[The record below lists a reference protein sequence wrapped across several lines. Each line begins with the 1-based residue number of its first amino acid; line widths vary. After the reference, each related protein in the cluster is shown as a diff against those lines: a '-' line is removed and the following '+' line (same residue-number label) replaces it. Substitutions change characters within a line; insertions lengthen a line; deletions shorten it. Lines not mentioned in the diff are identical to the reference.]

1 MTTDVITPGTAKAA
15 TPVSLIM
22 TLAVRELRSGIRG
35 FYVFVA
41 CIALGV
47 AVITGVGALAD
58 SLRASFESQGKTLLG
73 GDVTL
78 ARPHQKA
85 SPAER
90 AWLQSQGSLSESASM
105 RAMARR
111 ADGAEQALVEI
122 KGIDAAYPLVG
133 TVKLSGGFPIAAL
146 QSSNGVA
153 VEPIILERLKLKIG
167 DPLKLGNLELPIRAT
182 IDAEPDKIADRLTV
196 GPRVFVSISE
206 LERSGLIDPGSLS
219 TWRYALVLP
228 DRASGGDTGLTTV
241 TAAAKIALPE
251 AGFTIRDRR
260 DPSPQITRTLER
272 LRQFLTL
279 IGLTSLIVGGVG
291 VANAVA
297 TYIDR
302 RRKTIASFKSL
313 GATRNVI
320 FGVHLTQVM
329 LIAAIGIAC
338 GLLLGMLIPSAL
350 MAFAGD
356 ALPIKADLTF
366 GWRSLGT
373 AAGYGFLVTLLFTL
387 WPLGRA
393 EYVRPATL
401 FRDEVG
407 TERTLPPLY
416 IIALTAAVAALLM
429 ALAVASSEAPRLAF
443 YYCLGVIG
451 VFAAF
456 VLLGSAI
463 GWIARRIPRPRN
475 PELALALGNIGGPG
489 GLAKSVVLSLGT
501 GLSLLVAV
509 ALTDRSIVSE
519 LSGRVPET
527 SPNYFVLDIKKA
539 EAEAFVALV
548 KRESPAAE
556 VHTAPMLRG
565 RLMKLGDRPVE
576 SIKAPPEA
584 QWVLTGD
591 RGLSYSDTVPEGSKV
606 TDGTWW
612 PAGYDGEPL
621 VSFEGE
627 LAKKLGVKVGDTV
640 TVNVLGRNVTARISN
655 LRDVKWESLAI
666 NFVMVFS
673 PNTLRAAPHNLL
685 ATITLPKD
693 APLAA
698 EADIAQKLGREFPA
712 ATAIRVK
719 DGINTF
725 NAIFNRIMTAI
736 RVAGSVTL
744 IAGALVLAGA
754 VATAQRRRIK
764 QAVILKALGATRRR
778 ILLSHLAEYGILAL
792 VTAAIATL
800 LGTIAAWVTVARV
813 MKLDFVFSGWAV
825 AQAVLIALTLIA
837 TFGGIG
843 TWRVLQARPVP
854 HLRSE

>member
-1 MTTDVITPGTAKAA
+1 MTTDVIAPGAAKSSAPA
-15 TPVSLIM
+15 SLIL
-22 TLAVRELRSGIRG
+22 TLAVRELRGGIRG
-35 FYVFVA
+35 FYVFIA

-58 SLRASFESQGKTLLG
+58 SMRASFESQGKTLLG

-85 SPAER
+85 SATER
-90 AWLQSQGSLSESASM
+90 AWLQSQGRLSEMASM

-133 TVKLSGGFPIAAL
+133 NVMLSGGLPIAAL
-146 QSSNGVA
+146 QSSSGVA

-196 GPRVFVSISE
+196 GPRVFVSLAE
-206 LERSGLIDPGSLS
+206 LERSGLVDPGSLS
-219 TWRYALVLP
+219 TWRYALLLP
-228 DRASGGDTGLTTV
+228 EQTSKGDAGLTTFS
-241 TAAAKIALPE
+241 AAAKAALPE
-251 AGFTIRDRR
+251 GGFTVRDRR

-302 RRKTIASFKSL
+302 RRKTIAAFKSL
-313 GATRNVI
+313 GAQRNVI

-350 MAFAGD
+350 MAFAGN

-407 TERTLPPLY
+407 AERTLPPPY

-451 VFAAF
+451 VFAVF
-456 VLLGSAI
+456 VVLGSAI
-463 GWIARRIPRPRN
+463 GWAARRIPRPRS

-489 GLAKSVVLSLGT
+489 GLAKSVVLSLGA

-539 EAEAFVALV
+539 EAEPFVALV
-548 KRESPAAE
+548 KRENPAAE

-565 RLMKLGDRPVE
+565 RLVKLGDRPVE
-576 SIKAPPEA
+576 TIKAPPEA

-606 TDGTWW
+606 TDGAWW
-612 PAGYDGEPL
+612 PADYAGEPL

-640 TVNVLGRNVTARISN
+640 TVNVLGRNLTARIAN

-673 PNTLRAAPHNLL
+673 PNTLRSAPHNLL

-744 IAGALVLAGA
+744 VAGALVLAGA

-800 LGTIAAWVTVARV
+800 LGTVAAWVTVARV

-825 AQAVLIALTLIA
+825 AQAVLIALALIA